1 MIKLDGNFVES
12 SFYVLSLLTTCLR
25 EGMRSKMDPVGK

>member
-12 SFYVLSLLTTCLR
+12 SFYVLSLLATRLC
-25 EGMRSKMDPVGK
+25 EGMRR